1 MARKASV
8 ENNNKRKRLAKSYA
22 AKRKAL
28 KEKIYDKNLSLSE
41 RFECAQKLSNLP
53 RNSAKNRIRNRC
65 ELTGR
70 PRAYYRK
77 FGLSRNMLRKL
88 AGSGLLPGVIKASW

>member
-41 RFECAQKLSNLP
+41 RFEYIQKLANLP
-53 RNSAKNRIRNRC
+53 RNSAGIRVRNRC
-65 ELTGR
+65 EITGR

-77 FGLSRNMLRKL
+77 FGLARNKLREL
-88 AGSGLLPGVIKASW
+88 AGIGQLPGVVKASW